1 MYGILKFTRKEPSL
15 FFLGLFS
22 SSWFV
27 KTFSAPRWR
36 SDISVLRK
44 KYKKNNIVYALFS
57 ESIFNRLP
65 GGFVGFF
72 LSQCL
77 TLHASSC
84 VNCYRRDKFVI

>member
-27 KTFSAPRWR
+27 KTFLAPRWR

-44 KYKKNNIVYALFS
+44 KNKKDDIVYALFS
-57 ESIFNRLP
+57 VSRFSRVP
-65 GGFVGFF
+65 GGVEGF
-72 LSQCL
+72 LGK
-77 TLHASSC
+77 TLYFHSASLC
-84 VNCYRRDKFVI
+84 VHPAV

>member
-27 KTFSAPRWR
+27 KTFLAPRWS

-44 KYKKNNIVYALFS
+44 KQKKNDIVWYCSLNCRFDRA
-57 ESIFNRLP
+57 P
-65 GGFVGFF
+65 GG
-72 LSQCL
+72 
-77 TLHASSC
+77 
-84 VNCYRRDKFVI
+84 VILLGS